1 MGLGTAV
8 VLAAAACT
16 GSEDPSGPGPR
27 DSLPGA
33 LAVEIV
39 ASGLSDPLY
48 LAAPPGDARLF
59 VVEKAGRV
67 RIVANGALVATPFLD
82 LTAKVSKASEQG
94 LLSIAFH
101 PSYATNGLFYVYY
114 TDGAGDTRLVRY
126 RVSSDPNRADTA
138 TASLVLAVDQPFA
151 NHNGGHQMFGPDG
164 MLYIG
169 LGDGGSGGD
178 PMRNGQNLGS
188 LLGKLLRIDVNG
200 VQPYAIPP
208 DNPFVGQAGARGEV
222 WAFGLRNPWRFAF
235 DRWDG
240 LLYIADVGQNRWEE
254 INAVAINAAG
264 VNYGW
269 NVMEA
274 SECYNASSC
283 DRTGL
288 TLPVAEYGRADGCSV
303 TGGFV
308 YRGQRIPGLVGHYL
322 YSDYCQGWLRS
333 FRYEG
338 GQVSEPREWP
348 IGSVG
353 QVQSFGEDATGELYI
368 LSKNGNVYWIITGG

>member
-16 GSEDPSGPGPR
+16 RSEDPNGPGPG
-27 DSLPGA
+27 DSLPAA

-48 LAAPPGDARLF
+48 LTAPPGDARLF
-59 VVEKAGRV
+59 VVEKTGRV
-67 RIVANGALVATPFLD
+67 RIIANGALMAAPFLD
-82 LTAKVSKASEQG
+82 LTAQVSTGSEQG

-114 TDGAGDTRLVRY
+114 TDAAGDTRSVRY

-138 TASLVLAVDQPFA
+138 SASLVLAVDQPFA

-178 PMRNGQNLGS
+178 PMRNGQSLGS
-188 LLGKLLRIDVNG
+188 LLGKLLRVDVNG

-208 DNPFVGQAGARGEV
+208 DNPFVGQAGARGGV

-240 LLYIADVGQNRWEE
+240 LLYIADVGQNRWAEL
-254 INAVAINAAG
+254 NAVAINAAG

-274 SECYNASSC
+274 SECYDASSC

-338 GQVSEPREWP
+338 V
-348 IGSVG
+348 
-353 QVQSFGEDATGELYI
+353 
-368 LSKNGNVYWIITGG
+368 